1 MDSTALKKTVVY
13 FSRPGK
19 DNTVATFAA
28 AKERAVEL
36 GIDTI
41 VVASTTGKTA
51 IRASAFFQGF
61 KLVVVTHSTGIHE
74 PNVQGFTDEARS
86 SVQSGGGIV
95 HTATHAFGGVGRSVR
110 RKFNTYQTEE
120 IIANTLRVLG
130 EGMKVVCEIALMAAD
145 AGLIRTDREV
155 VCIAGTGHGA
165 DTAVVLQPANAQDF
179 FNIKINEIIC
189 KPHLKL

>member
-1 MDSTALKKTVVY
+1 MDSTESIRSVVY

-19 DNTVATFAA
+19 DNTEATFAA

-36 GIDTI
+36 GINTI
-41 VVASTTGKTA
+41 VIASTSGEAA

-61 KLVVVTHSTGIHE
+61 KLVVVTHSTGMHE

-86 SVQSGGGIV
+86 VVQSCGGVV
-95 HTATHAFGGVGRSVR
+95 HTATHVFGGVGRSIR

-120 IIANTLRVLG
+120 IIANTLKVLG

-145 AGLIRTDREV
+145 AGLVRTDSEV

-165 DTAVVLQPANAQDF
+165 DTAVVLRPANAQDF
-179 FNIKINEIIC
+179 FNMKINEIIC
-189 KPHLKL
+189 KPRL